1 MWAAMRR
8 ALARTFSQQ
17 SWTALPPT
25 GNERELNVP
34 WPNSTRRI
42 TFDDVDVVRPQA
54 ERVGGDLRIAGRV
67 PLAVVSGADVHAHPA
82 GRMHKHARVF
92 PPPYAKPTAAVS
104 LPEPRPVNSV

>member
-1 MWAAMRR
+1 MGGDAAGLGENLLAAVVDRTSADRQRSGVER
-8 ALARTFSQQ
+8 ALAEFDS
-17 SWTALPPT
+17 
-25 GNERELNVP
+25 
-34 WPNSTRRI
+34 RRI

-92 PPPYAKPTAAVS
+92 PPAIRETDCGG
-104 LPEPRPVNSV
+104 